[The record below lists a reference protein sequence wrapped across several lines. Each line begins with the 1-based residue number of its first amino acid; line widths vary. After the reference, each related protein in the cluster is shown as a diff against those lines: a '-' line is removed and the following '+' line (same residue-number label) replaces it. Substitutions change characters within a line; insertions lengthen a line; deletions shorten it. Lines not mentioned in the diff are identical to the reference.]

1 MRNILVMVK
10 NNLKIM
16 ILKKPIYFLG
26 IIIVPVLILVGL
38 TPLMARHSEEILIG
52 VSNLDKSK
60 STDIIVNNLKSQDNF
75 KVLNIEEN
83 DIKGSIQEKKIEC
96 GVIIKSGFQK
106 DIINGKEKNNIE
118 IIGKEG
124 DSIYKSIKSIIEL
137 DLNNIRDLGKISNG
151 NIKKYNILL
160 KEYSKNTI
168 KIDKGTLRS
177 DSKDYNISGMFV
189 GFLVMFMFFRAL
201 FGAGKIMDDKKCR
214 VYTRIFTAPIKTYEY
229 YLGNVLASLISIVL
243 QIILTLI
250 GVYLFTN
257 VNFGMSYIQLFFV
270 LLLISIFAVSLGTFC
285 ISVSKTDQEV
295 SILSNILI
303 MILVM
308 LGGCFVPVYI
318 FPSALDKISKLLPT
332 RWAMDMIFALQDGMS
347 IGSLY
352 RNIIIILL
360 YSLALFLGAAY
371 ITKIKDKR
379 FNDI

>member
-52 VSNLDKSK
+52 VSNLDKSE
-60 STDIIVNNLKSQDNF
+60 SANIIVNNLKDQNNF
-75 KVLNIEEN
+75 KLLNIKEE
-83 DIKGSIQEKKIEC
+83 DMKGSIQEKKIEC
-96 GVIIKSGFQK
+96 GVIIKKGFQN
-106 DIINGKEKNNIE
+106 DIINGKDKNNIE

-124 DSIYKSIKSIIEL
+124 DSTYKSIKSIIEL
-137 DLNNIRDLGKISNG
+137 NLNNIRDLGKISNG
-151 NIKKYNILL
+151 SGKKYSSFL
-160 KEYSKNTI
+160 KEYNKNTI

-177 DSKDYNISGMFV
+177 DSKDYNISGTFI

-201 FGAGKIMDDKKCR
+201 FGAGKIMNDKKCK

-229 YLGNVLASLISIVL
+229 YLGNVLASLISITL

-257 VNFGMSYIQLFFV
+257 VNFGMSYMQLFFV

-332 RWAMDMIFALQDGMS
+332 RWAMDMIFSLQDGMS

>member
-137 DLNNIRDLGKISNG
+137 DLNNISDLVKISNG

-177 DSKDYNISGMFV
+177 DSKDYNISGIFV

-360 YSLALFLGAAY
+360 YSIALFLGAAY

>member
-60 STDIIVNNLKSQDNF
+60 SADIIVNSLKSQDNF

-137 DLNNIRDLGKISNG
+137 DLNNISDLGKISNG

-332 RWAMDMIFALQDGMS
+332 RWAMDMIFSLQDGMS

>member
-60 STDIIVNNLKSQDNF
+60 SADIIVNSLKSQDNF

-332 RWAMDMIFALQDGMS
+332 RWAMDMIFSLQDGMS

>member
-38 TPLMARHSEEILIG
+38 TPLMARHSEEIIIG

-60 STDIIVNNLKSQDNF
+60 SADIIVNSLKSQDNF

-137 DLNNIRDLGKISNG
+137 DLNNISDLGKISNG

-332 RWAMDMIFALQDGMS
+332 RWAMDMIFSLQDGMS

>member
-52 VSNLDKSK
+52 VSNLDNSK
-60 STDIIVNNLKSQDNF
+60 SADIIVNSLKSQDNF

-83 DIKGSIQEKKIEC
+83 DIKGSIQEKNIEC

-137 DLNNIRDLGKISNG
+137 DLNNISDLGKISNG
-151 NIKKYNILL
+151 NIKKYYVLL

-177 DSKDYNISGMFV
+177 DSKDYNISGIFV

-360 YSLALFLGAAY
+360 YSIALFLGAAY